1 MKERSI
7 TIPYEEYLELQ
18 RYREQVEKQRVIA
31 IYDSFKFEGY
41 CYSYWINFE
50 SEEGLE
56 AYMLYQ
62 ESLRDDKTKLNFNQK
77 VKPYWRTIALILGL
91 LLIGSMFFNC

>member
-18 RYREQVEKQRVIA
+18 RYREQVENQQVIA
-31 IYDSFKFEGY
+31 IYDSFKFEGD

-56 AYMLYQ
+56 AYMLYKD
-62 ESLRDDKTKLNFNQK
+62 SLRDDTEMLGYDQK
-77 VKPYWRTIALILGL
+77 VHPYWKIAAIVFAFAYIISIL
-91 LLIGSMFFNC
+91 